1 MKTRFTII
9 GVYGPN
15 EDEPVANKDFFYE
28 TLQILVTDFG
38 NNRELVIIGDF
49 NARTGCS
56 SNSHIIG
63 RFGEEECNDN
73 GARLIDLCEQNSLK
87 ITNGFFQHKEIYKF
101 TWTRKNPKFEVS
113 Y

>member
-1 MKTRFTII
+1 MNINILKTRFMII

-28 TLQILVTDFG
+28 TLQRVVKGFG
-38 NNRELVIIGDF
+38 NNRELVIIADF
-49 NARTGCS
+49 KARTGHS

-73 GARLIDLCEQNSLK
+73 EARLIDL
-87 ITNGFFQHKEIYKF
+87 
-101 TWTRKNPKFEVS
+101 
-113 Y
+113 